1 MNFEFHNASLVHRN
15 HQNHNEKES
24 IMIKLD
30 DKFALIDVFNPGTK
44 KMGFSIV
51 PHCPP
56 VPPYQNGKRTKS
68 ATPAD
73 ILNGGP
79 VGFVRSVDP
88 SSMPLGN
95 GWHGRRK
102 KDHGYRGSESSTSE
116 DF

>member
-1 MNFEFHNASLVHRN
+1 
-15 HQNHNEKES
+15 
-24 IMIKLD
+24 MIKLD
-30 DKFALIDVFNPGTK
+30 DKFALIEVFNPRTK